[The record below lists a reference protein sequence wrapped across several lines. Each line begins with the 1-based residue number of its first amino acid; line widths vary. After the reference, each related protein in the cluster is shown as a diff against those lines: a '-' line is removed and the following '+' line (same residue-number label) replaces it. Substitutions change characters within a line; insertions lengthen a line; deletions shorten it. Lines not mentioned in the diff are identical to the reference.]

1 MPTTP
6 PSLTPTPPA
15 PQRNDR
21 GTFSDRYDAFILWI
35 VNFVTQIAALAAN
48 VYNNAV
54 EAYASSIAAE
64 SSAQDAAS
72 AASAAAASSNATK
85 WVSGTTYADGVIAW
99 SPTGRRLP
107 YRRNG
112 AGAGTTDPANDPVN
126 WDIQVS
132 PIGLG
137 GTATSGNVTLTAG
150 SAGAQSLTA
159 TTFGQSVTLPD
170 ATTCLECALLFTVAE
185 RSEFGRKI
193 LNSAGTL
200 IGFIPAMTTVT
211 IGLADNAVAAGV
223 WMLEGAAQL
232 GITAQYVG
240 NSSAVAGLATRDR
253 TQVIPMDANRTMFLN
268 RTIGVNASLY
278 AVIYDS
284 STLLW
289 GTPVLVR
296 GTIDGAVGQLLSGG
310 SVLIAAV
317 TGTAFAAV
325 VLSTSGTTIF
335 VNTAA
340 TATSTNSI
348 SGSQIVAPVIIPVG
362 ASYVVAYSGVSSSY
376 SGIRAITVSG
386 TTPTVGAES
395 VIPGYGTNVMKL
407 AATSAST
414 FFAVAANTS
423 GLALTVKGFTLSAGT
438 TLTDGA
444 SVTNANFTG
453 NSIRF
458 IPWGARWLIIFESA
472 GTTLNAVLV
481 TCAAATPSLS
491 EVTNIL
497 SGGGGLS
504 ALSGLDY
511 YVSGSRMAVAIPYS
525 TSSLSVVI
533 FLDTSGTLTKPAV
546 NAAFTSIHSQGVAAV
561 PALSSGTNGTFI
573 FNGQYGAYKATIDL
587 LTGAIA
593 ACQAVPG
600 MGALSGTLVEDM
612 APIRFYGAY
621 AGGRPINS
629 LGNSSGTYF
638 ISNSGQHLH
647 VGADDVR
654 FAQGANRIAPSIPVS
669 AGQYANEIWT
679 MFFTFGAGGS
689 EAGGWQIQRVE
700 CVA

>member
-1 MPTTP
+1 MVTHVDPMPQ
-6 PSLTPTPPA
+6 PA
-15 PQRNDR
+15 PNR
-21 GTFSDRYDAFILWI
+21 SM
-35 VNFVTQIAALAAN
+35 TQLEFDQANAAR
-48 VYNNAV
+48 
-54 EAYASSIAAE
+54 IAAE
-64 SSAQDAAS
+64 PVYTAQFNAAVAETNANNLAAQAS
-72 AASAAAASSNATK
+72 AMAAAASAQASESSAWASQAASNATK
-85 WVSGTTYADGVIAW
+85 WISGTTYADGAVVW
-99 SPTGRRLP
+99 SPISRMP

-112 AGAGTTDPANDPVN
+112 AGAGTTDPALDGVN
-126 WDIQVS
+126 WNIQLS

-137 GTATSGNVTLTAG
+137 GTAPTGNVTLTAASEG
-150 SAGAQSLTA
+150 SQSLTA

-185 RSEFGRKI
+185 RSTFGRKI

-211 IGLADNAVAAGV
+211 IGLADNAVPAGV
-223 WMLEGAAQL
+223 WTLEGAAQL

-253 TQVIPMDANRTMFLN
+253 TQVIPIDASRTMFLN
-268 RTIGVNASLY
+268 RTIGANASLY

-289 GTPVLVR
+289 GAPALVR
-296 GTIDGAVGQLLSGG
+296 AAIDGAVGQLLSGG

-325 VLSTSGTTIF
+325 VLSTSGTTIT
-335 VNTAA
+335 VNMAA

-348 SGSQIVAPVIIPVG
+348 SGSQTVTPVITAVG
-362 ASYVVAYSGVSSSY
+362 ASYIVAYAGVSSSY
-376 SGIRAITVSG
+376 SGVRAITVSG
-386 TTPTVGAES
+386 TTPTVGTES
-395 VIPGYGTNVMKL
+395 VIAGYGTNVMKL

-423 GLALTVKGFTLSAGT
+423 GIALTVKGFTLSAGT

-444 SVTNANFTG
+444 SVTNANFAG
-453 NSIRF
+453 SSIRF

-481 TCAAATPSLS
+481 TCAAAVPTLS
-491 EVTNIL
+491 EVANIL
-497 SGGGGLS
+497 AGGGGAS
-504 ALSGLDY
+504 GLSGLDY
-511 YVSGSRMAVAIPYS
+511 YVNGSRMAVAIPYN
-525 TSSLSVVI
+525 TSSLSVLI
-533 FLDTSGTLTKPAV
+533 FLDTSGTLTKPAM
-546 NAAFTSIHSQGVAAV
+546 NTTFTSIHSQGVTAV
-561 PALSSGTNGTFI
+561 PSLSSGNNGVFI
-573 FNGQYGAYKATIDL
+573 FNGQYGVYKATIDL
-587 LTGAIA
+587 LTGATA
-593 ACQAVPG
+593 ACQALPG
-600 MGALSGTLVEDM
+600 NGAISGAGLSVDM

-647 VGADDVR
+647 VGTDDVQ